1 MLGSS
6 KRTVFKP
13 TAYGSSRRKR
23 RIPRWFVLLLTGIA
37 LGAGGL
43 LFLQKSYG
51 PTRLTV
57 EQSEQLH
64 YDLNSANADKQRLQ
78 AQLSQTSRD
87 LEDVSQKEDK
97 LGKQTGD
104 LQAMVTKL
112 EKDIALF
119 ADAMPPDP
127 RGTSPGIRAAEFS
140 ISDGQLNH
148 FVLLMQDK
156 GKEAE
161 FTGTMEFV
169 AAGRYTNGRSGNV
182 ELPSQAVSVGR
193 YAYINGSAELPA
205 GFTPRQVTIRIKPDG
220 ANRVVATRTIYVTP
234 TR

>member
-6 KRTVFKP
+6 KRAVFKP

-23 RIPRWFVLLLTGIA
+23 RVPRWLVLLLTGIA

-51 PTRLTV
+51 PPRLTV

-78 AQLSQTSRD
+78 GQLNQTSRD
-87 LEDVSQKEDK
+87 LEETRQKEEALDSK
-97 LGKQTGD
+97 VGG
-104 LQAMVTKL
+104 LQAKVDKL

-127 RGTSPGIRAAEFS
+127 RGTSPGIRAAEFTVV
-140 ISDGQLNH
+140 DGQLRH
-148 FVLLMQDK
+148 FVLIMQDK
-156 GKEAE
+156 GKDAA
-161 FTGTMEFV
+161 FKGTMEMV
-169 AAGRYTNGRSGNV
+169 AAGRYGNGRNGSID
-182 ELPSQAVSVGR
+182 LPAVAFEVGR
-193 YAYINGSAELPA
+193 YAYIDGLSDLPA
-205 GFTPRQVTIRIKPDG
+205 GFTPRQITIRVKAEG
-220 ANRVVATRTIYVTP
+220 SERVSATRTIYVS
-234 TR
+234 R

>member
-43 LFLQKSYG
+43 FFLQKSYG
-51 PTRLTV
+51 PAQLTV

-78 AQLSQTSRD
+78 GQLNQTTRD
-87 LEDVSQKEDK
+87 LEEIRQKEGK
-97 LGKQTGD
+97 LDKQTSD
-104 LQAMVTKL
+104 LQATVDKL

-119 ADAMPPDP
+119 VDAMPPDP
-127 RGTSPGIRAAEFS
+127 RGTSPGIRAAEFTINDS
-140 ISDGQLNH
+140 QLDH

-156 GKEAE
+156 GKDSD
-161 FTGTMEFV
+161 FTGTMELV
-169 AAGRYTNGRSGNV
+169 AAGRYSNGRYGNV
-182 ELPSQAVSVGR
+182 DLPSQTISVGR
-193 YAYINGSAELPA
+193 YAYIKGMSELPA
-205 GFTPRQVTIRIKPDG
+205 GFTPRQITIRIKPEG
-220 ANRVVATRTIYVTP
+220 TNRVVATRTMYVTE
-234 TR
+234 R

>member
-78 AQLSQTSRD
+78 GQLNQTSRD
-87 LEDVSQKEDK
+87 LEEVSQKEGK
-97 LGKQTGD
+97 LGQQTGD

-112 EKDIALF
+112 EKDVALF

-127 RGTSPGIRAAEFS
+127 RGTSPGIRAAEFT
-140 ISDGQLNH
+140 INDGQLNH

-161 FTGTMEFV
+161 FSGTMEFV

-182 ELPSQAVSVGR
+182 DLPSQTVNVGR

-205 GFTPRQVTIRIKPDG
+205 GFTPRQITIRIKPDG

-234 TR
+234 SR

>member
-78 AQLSQTSRD
+78 GQLNQTSRD
-87 LEDVSQKEDK
+87 LEEVSQKEGK
-97 LGKQTGD
+97 LGQQTSD

-112 EKDIALF
+112 EKDVALF

-127 RGTSPGIRAAEFS
+127 RGTSPGIRAAEFT
-140 ISDGQLNH
+140 INDGQLNH

-161 FTGTMEFV
+161 FSGTMEFV

-182 ELPSQAVSVGR
+182 DLPSQTVNVGR

-205 GFTPRQVTIRIKPDG
+205 GFTPRQITIRIKPDG

-234 TR
+234 SR

>member
-78 AQLSQTSRD
+78 GQLNQTSRD
-87 LEDVSQKEDK
+87 LEEVSQKEGK
-97 LGKQTGD
+97 LGQQTGD

-112 EKDIALF
+112 EKDVALF

-127 RGTSPGIRAAEFS
+127 RGTSPGIRAAEFTVN
-140 ISDGQLNH
+140 DGKLNH

-161 FTGTMEFV
+161 FSGTMEFV

-182 ELPSQAVSVGR
+182 DLPSQAVSVGR
-193 YAYINGSAELPA
+193 YAYINGSVELPA

-234 TR
+234 SK

>member
-127 RGTSPGIRAAEFS
+127 RGTSPGIRAAEFT
-140 ISDGQLNH
+140 INEGQLNH

-161 FTGTMEFV
+161 FSGTMEFV
-169 AAGRYTNGRSGNV
+169 AAGRYTNGRYGNV
-182 ELPSQAVSVGR
+182 DLPSQAVSVGR

-220 ANRVVATRTIYVTP
+220 ANRVVATRTMFVTP
-234 TR
+234 NK

>member
-78 AQLSQTSRD
+78 AQLNQTSRE
-87 LEDVSQKEDK
+87 LEDVSQKEDR
-97 LGKQTGD
+97 LDKQTSE
-104 LQAMVTKL
+104 LQAMVAKL

-127 RGTSPGIRAAEFS
+127 RGTSPGIRAAEFTVQ
-140 ISDGQLNH
+140 DGQLNH

-156 GKEAE
+156 GKETE
-161 FTGTMEFV
+161 FKGTMEFV
-169 AAGRYTNGRSGNV
+169 AAGRYSNGRSGNV
-182 ELPSQAVSVGR
+182 DLPSQTVSVGR
-193 YAYINGSAELPA
+193 YAYINGTAELPA

-234 TR
+234 SR